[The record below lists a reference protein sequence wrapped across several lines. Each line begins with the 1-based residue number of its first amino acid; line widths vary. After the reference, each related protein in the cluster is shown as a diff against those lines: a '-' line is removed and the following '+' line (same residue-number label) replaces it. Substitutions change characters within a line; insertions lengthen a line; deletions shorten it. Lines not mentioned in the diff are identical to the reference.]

1 MVIIRMSTLSICLCH
16 FAFRMTYFYFWLCS
30 CSCVSS
36 GVNGLMLSVD
46 LINIFLC
53 VHVSFSLLLT
63 SNLWVYCSEIR
74 WAPHLI
80 GIELIRASVLIAVLL
95 LVHAVEEGVTSLEA
109 QFTVPWVIVEVT
121 QEGQSIVCVLSHF

>member
-1 MVIIRMSTLSICLCH
+1 MYVYTLNMFMSFCI
-16 FAFRMTYFYFWLCS
+16 FGMTYFYFWLCS

-53 VHVSFSLLLT
+53 VHVSLSLLLT

-95 LVHAVEEGVTSLEA
+95 LIYAVEEGVTSLEA
-109 QFTVPWVIVEVT
+109 EFTVPWVIVEVT
-121 QEGQSIVCVLSHF
+121 QEGQSIVWVLSHF